1 VQTLEEALTYCGTV
15 DFLNARAGLLER
27 LNAHGVQVLDSR
39 PGQLGAELV
48 SRYLSWKKAGT
59 L

>member
-1 VQTLEEALTYCGTV
+1 
-15 DFLNARAGLLER
+15 
-27 LNAHGVQVLDSR
+27 VQVLDSR